1 MGLGQSVHNKT
12 LYTPKN
18 EWRPK
23 WLLLGNE
30 CNYFKPYCENPMR
43 SCNMPRN
50 NNSRFHLKFLLS
62 STWSIRRRIWITK
75 TFTSER
81 TDISQIIKTRLFNI
95 HSKIWTSLPKHG
107 RIKPLLVQ
115 KQFYSIVM
123 QVLILCSSI
132 IYSYG
137 LYAGKNN
144 DAHNP
149 QHPIITP
156 RHLSSPEGKNCRC

>member
-1 MGLGQSVHNKT
+1 MR
-12 LYTPKN
+12 N
-18 EWRPK
+18 ES
-23 WLLLGNE
+23 
-30 CNYFKPYCENPMR
+30 NYFKPYCENPMR

-50 NNSRFHLKFLLS
+50 NNSRFHLKFLPS
-62 STWSIRRRIWITK
+62 FTWSIRRRIWNTR
-75 TFTSER
+75 TFKSER
-81 TDISQIIKTRLFNI
+81 TEISQLKETRLFNI
-95 HSKIWTSLPKHG
+95 HSKIWPSSLKHG

-115 KQFYSIVM
+115 KQFYRIVM

-156 RHLSSPEGKNCRC
+156 HHLSSPGGKKCR